1 MKLPRD
7 LSGAGLIRH
16 LSGKWGYRR
25 IHQVGSHVTLETD
38 TPSRQRIVVPDH
50 GVLRIGTLAAILT
63 GVARHKGVSR
73 DDVLV
78 GLR

>member
-7 LSGAGLIRH
+7 LSGAALIRH

-25 IHQVGSHVTLETD
+25 VHQVGSHVTLETGE
-38 TPSRQRIVVPDH
+38 PSRHRIVVPDH
-50 GVLRIGTLAAILT
+50 SVLRIGTLAAILT
-63 GVARHKGVSR
+63 AVARHKGVDR
-73 DDVLV
+73 GEILG